1 MHKWVVGERVWE
13 AISQSTAVSQGEEY
27 EAGEKTGLISGRS
40 SGVHYVWDLQQVIVM
55 MDVWVCGARPW
66 RASGW
71 WQRGQLANCLRE
83 TIGAWLVR
91 SNKDKEVNT
100 YRTVFQKVGQE
111 GGPSWFT
118 GIRRQV
124 RIHKRNRWLT
134 WYWKYL
140 WFKQN
145 WTETQL

>member
-1 MHKWVVGERVWE
+1 MHEWVVGEGYGRPFHRVLQW
-13 AISQSTAVSQGEEY
+13 VRVRNN

-40 SGVHYVWDLQQVIVM
+40 SGVHYGWYLQQVIVM

-83 TIGAWLVR
+83 TIGAWLVQ

-100 YRTVFQKVGQE
+100 YRTIFQKVGQE

-124 RIHKRNRWLT
+124 RVHKRNRWLT

-140 WFKQN
+140 CFKKN